1 MIKSEYFHCNIVKNL
16 ITLPDET
23 SSDPCIKTVKDAVQ
37 LSMKKYENHD
47 SFILIKNMM
56 WNLDDQNL
64 TFKYNSF

>member
-47 SFILIKNMM
+47 SFSLIKNMM
-56 WNLDDQNL
+56 
-64 TFKYNSF
+64 